1 MAVGFLSL
9 PANLCTCA
17 QVMVQDNEDLLS
29 PNYRTLKVIRQ
40 VRKEGCRSYFLLF
53 ANGIQLARLFRFGDS

>member
-1 MAVGFLSL
+1 
-9 PANLCTCA
+9 
-17 QVMVQDNEDLLS
+17 MVQDNEDLLS